1 MEKEFPGGWDGG
13 IDKQTFFELM
23 DQLGV
28 RATEWGKICLFY
40 SLDVDD
46 TADERVQFETIV
58 KLVTATKGGKYEKPA
73 TQTAAA
79 SKSASTAKGVSFD
92 NMPNNALTKLLKD
105 TTDGVKRR
113 AIEWLDNFDAQ
124 QKVILDGLVFD
135 VFDARVKAK
144 ALPEQA
150 IGV

>member
-1 MEKEFPGGWDGG
+1 M
-13 IDKQTFFELM
+13 
-23 DQLGV
+23 
-28 RATEWGKICLFY
+28 
-40 SLDVDD
+40 DD